1 LIFVHY
7 NNPKRNKG
15 HKINKEFT
23 GNKLRYSLEIS
34 RLCQQLKMLSVSAKM
49 PLEKKD
55 KGKTWLRFPF
65 ILACLELNF

>member
-1 LIFVHY
+1 
-7 NNPKRNKG
+7 
-15 HKINKEFT
+15 
-23 GNKLRYSLEIS
+23 
-34 RLCQQLKMLSVSAKM
+34 MLSVSAKM